1 MFRIDKDS
9 IFEVIVVILFAII
22 LITILLTHI
31 VYPWFSWGASIL
43 LLLLAIA
50 NLLFHRVPHRMCP
63 GGPATVSA
71 VADGQIVEISKVQ
84 EDEWVRGECVKVSI
98 YMNFFDVHANFWP
111 IDGKVDYYQYYRG
124 RKRLA
129 FSPKASEDNEH
140 SCTGILNPD
149 GQKVFFK
156 QLAGSF
162 ARRIVCYS
170 KPGLEVR
177 AGEQCGII
185 KFGSR
190 IDFYLP
196 LDAEIVVKIGD
207 RVRACESVIAKLR

>member
-1 MFRIDKDS
+1 MFKIDKDS
-9 IFEVIVVILFAII
+9 VFEVIIVVLFAII

-31 VYPWFSWGASIL
+31 VYPWFSWGASIIL
-43 LLLLAIA
+43 ALLATA
-50 NLLFHRVPHRMCP
+50 NLLFHRVPYRHCS
-63 GGPATVSA
+63 GGRGTVSA
-71 VADGQIVEISKVQ
+71 VADGQIVEVGKVY
-84 EDEWVRGECVKVSI
+84 EKEWVREDCIKVSI
-98 YMNFFDVHANFWP
+98 YMDFFDVHANFWP
-111 IDGKVDYYQYYRG
+111 VDGEVEYYQYYRG

-140 SCTGILNPD
+140 SCTGLVTKD
-149 GQKVFFK
+149 GKKVFFK

-170 KPGLEVR
+170 KPGLEVK

-190 IDFYLP
+190 IDIYLP
-196 LDAEIVVKIGD
+196 LDAQIEVRTGD
-207 RVRACESVIAKLR
+207 KVRACESVIATLL

>member
-1 MFRIDKDS
+1 MFKIDKDS
-9 IFEVIVVILFAII
+9 VFEVIIVILFAII

-31 VYPWFSWGASIL
+31 VYPWFSWGASAL

-50 NLLFHRVPHRMCP
+50 NLLFHRVPERKCP
-63 GGPATVSA
+63 GNARTVTA
-71 VADGQIVEISKVQ
+71 VADGQVVEIGKVQ
-84 EDEWVRGECVKVSI
+84 ENEWIRGECLKVSI
-98 YMNFFDVHANFWP
+98 YMNFFDVHSNFWP
-111 IDGKVDYYQYYRG
+111 VDGKVDYCQYYKG

-140 SCTGILNPD
+140 SCTGLVTPD
-149 GQKVFFK
+149 GNKVFFK

-170 KPGLEVR
+170 EPGLEVR

-190 IDFYLP
+190 IDLYLP
-196 LDAEIVVKIGD
+196 LEAHLEVKTGE
-207 RVRACESVIAKLR
+207 RVRACESVIATLQ

>member
-1 MFRIDKDS
+1 MKIDKDS
-9 IFEVIVVILFAII
+9 RFEVFVAMAFAII
-22 LITILLTHI
+22 LIVILLSHI
-31 VYPWFSWGASIL
+31 VYPWFSWTASIV
-43 LLLLAIA
+43 LLLLAVA
-50 NLLFHRVPHRMCP
+50 NALFHRVPDRECP
-63 GGPATVSA
+63 GSDKAVSS
-71 VADGQIVEISKVQ
+71 VADGQIVEIARVF
-84 EDEWVRGECVKVSI
+84 ENEWLHQDCVKVST
-98 YMNFFDVHANFWP
+98 YMDFFDVHANFWP
-111 IDGKVDYYQYYRG
+111 VDGTVEYYQYYKG

-140 SCTGILNPD
+140 SCTGIVTPD

-170 KPGLEVR
+170 KPGIKTK

-190 IDFYLP
+190 IDLYLP
-196 LDAEIVVKIGD
+196 LDARIEVKPGD
-207 RVRACESVIAKLR
+207 NVKACESIIAMLR

>member
-1 MFRIDKDS
+1 MKIDKDS
-9 IFEVIVVILFAII
+9 RFEVFVVIAFAII
-22 LITILLTHI
+22 LIVILLSHI
-31 VYPWFSWGASIL
+31 VDPWFSWTASIIL
-43 LLLLAIA
+43 LLLALANA
-50 NLLFHRVPHRMCP
+50 LFHRVPDRKCP
-63 GGPATVSA
+63 GGEKMVYS
-71 VADGQIVEISKVQ
+71 VADGQIVEVSKVF
-84 EDEWVRGECVKVSI
+84 EKEWLKKDCLKVST

-111 IDGKVDYYQYYRG
+111 VDGTVEYYQYYKG

-140 SCTGILNPD
+140 SCTGIVTAD
-149 GQKVFFK
+149 GQKLFFK

-170 KPGLEVR
+170 TPGLQIR

-190 IDFYLP
+190 IDMYLP
-196 LDAEIVVKIGD
+196 LDSKILVKPGD
-207 RVRACESVIAKLR
+207 TVRACESVIAKLQ